1 MRWMDR
7 VIIIRRFWI
16 WLCVIEACQCPRN
29 FRPPARILPIPE
41 CQRLKYFCLILS
53 VVMNRPNTAVQL
65 RLPHF
70 VVAATSFN
78 RVVSLWPAP
87 GERQWSGKPTS
98 RFSVGR
104 LYLTLHCH
112 HQNDSCIKM
121 GSDKSQFNVHYPL
134 SVQMRDITTWSRTSS
149 VHRPQLLTSEEK
161 GEPTEEESNADPS
174 RSLLTRLTPY
184 RSAKPALY
192 RPTYT
197 PDSSSRLLY
206 VHGSYW
212 YGLLGTG
219 SPAGTATSTTFTH
232 PAAPELWHAR
242 IGPCRLFISMTR
254 PELGFFATVVPC
266 RLFIS
271 MTRPEF
277 FLQPLY
283 HAEATHSCAP
293 SPRLFAFLFLFFFPF
308 PILHLL
314 SFHLSLPHL
323 FPPCSCSSLVCVP
336 WAGACRISVSVYV
349 CKCVWR
355 KCPLSCVYNCTK
367 YND

>member
-121 GSDKSQFNVHYPL
+121 GSDKSPFNVSLTVRYKVTRQWWYFYSLLDKELRTMVFLFTFTQRTEDDGVFIHSYTKNWGRWCFYSLLHKGLRRSRDGRARVSTVCVRAEAPL
-134 SVQMRDITTWSRTSS
+134 SHPIIFI
-149 VHRPQLLTSEEK
+149 
-161 GEPTEEESNADPS
+161 
-174 RSLLTRLTPY
+174 SL
-184 RSAKPALY
+184 
-192 RPTYT
+192 
-197 PDSSSRLLY
+197 PDS
-206 VHGSYW
+206 
-212 YGLLGTG
+212 
-219 SPAGTATSTTFTH
+219 
-232 PAAPELWHAR
+232 
-242 IGPCRLFISMTR
+242 IGP
-254 PELGFFATVVPC
+254 PC
-266 RLFIS
+266 
-271 MTRPEF
+271 
-277 FLQPLY
+277 Y
-283 HAEATHSCAP
+283 V
-293 SPRLFAFLFLFFFPF
+293 
-308 PILHLL
+308 
-314 SFHLSLPHL
+314 
-323 FPPCSCSSLVCVP
+323 SS
-336 WAGACRISVSVYV
+336 G
-349 CKCVWR
+349 
-355 KCPLSCVYNCTK
+355 
-367 YND
+367 